1 MQALAKQNRAKKAA
15 AAAAAAQAV
24 PSKGSGQNK
33 EEYFARDN
41 SN

>member
-15 AAAAAAQAV
+15 AAAAAQAV
-24 PSKGSGQNK
+24 PSKGSGMNK